1 MQILDYTNNP
11 DAVRHL
17 VGRRWE
23 VHEDLERKVRDIVLA
38 VKENGDI
45 AVRRYAAQFDCPTIE
60 AAGIPVSPGEV
71 EAAYSK
77 VEKKFLKALRTA
89 HANIARFHKLEV
101 QKSWK
106 IVDKGIRL
114 EQRFSPLRRVGIYVP
129 GGKAS
134 YPSSVL
140 MNAIPASVAGVE
152 EIVMVTPCNRDG
164 TIAPGVLVAAA
175 EVGVTEIYRVGG
187 AQAIAALAFG
197 TESIPGVEKITGPGN
212 AYVTMAKKL
221 VYGRVGIDAL
231 AGPTELVVVTD
242 DSASPE
248 LVAADMIAQ
257 AEHDETA
264 TAICI
269 TNSTELAQRVELEL
283 GLQMEELPRKD
294 IIRSALDEHGAIIL
308 VGSLKDAAT
317 IVNDFAPEH
326 LELLLKN
333 PEKTL
338 ERIRCAGAV
347 FIGPWST
354 EAMGDYIAG
363 PNHTLPTLGTAR
375 FSSALSVADFMRF
388 TNVIEIGKKR
398 FLKLSPHVEVLAEAE
413 GLHGHAASVR
423 IRRADK

>member
-1 MQILDYTNNP
+1 MQVLDYSNKP

-17 VGRRWE
+17 VERRWE

-38 VKENGDI
+38 VKDEGDI
-45 AVRRYAAQFDCPTIE
+45 AVRRYVAQFDCPTIE
-60 AAGIPVSPGEV
+60 SVGISVSPGEV
-71 EAAYSK
+71 EAAYGK
-77 VEKKFLKALRTA
+77 VEKRFLKALRTA
-89 HANIARFHKLEV
+89 QANITRFHKLQV

-106 IVDKGIRL
+106 ILDKGIRL
-114 EQRFSPLRRVGIYVP
+114 GQRFLPLRRVGIYVP

-164 TIAPGVLVAAA
+164 TITPGVLVAAA
-175 EVGVTEIYRVGG
+175 EAGVTEIYRVGG

-197 TESIPGVEKITGPGN
+197 TETIPGVEKITGPGN

-231 AGPTELVVVTD
+231 AGPTELVVVAD
-242 DSASPE
+242 DSASPAF
-248 LVAADMIAQ
+248 VAADMIAQ

-269 TNSTELAQRVELEL
+269 TNSRELAQRVELEL
-283 GLQMEELPRKD
+283 GLQREELPRKD

-308 VGSLKDAAT
+308 VGSLKDAAA

-333 PEKTL
+333 PTKTL

-347 FIGPWST
+347 FVGPWST

-388 TNVIEIGKKR
+388 TNIIEIGKKR

-423 IRRADK
+423 IRRADT